1 MVQVPG
7 RGVVYVAERHA
18 ALCKYV
24 IPLSLAIEK
33 VPSWRRER
41 GQIIKHYYS
50 SKRAAHHIAVISG
63 RDKLLSLTEL
73 T

>member
-1 MVQVPG
+1 MVQVAG

-18 ALCKYV
+18 TLCKYV

-41 GQIIKHYYS
+41 ERLLNIIIHQREQHIILQS
-50 SKRAAHHIAVISG
+50 SV
-63 RDKLLSLTEL
+63 DVTNF
-73 T
+73 